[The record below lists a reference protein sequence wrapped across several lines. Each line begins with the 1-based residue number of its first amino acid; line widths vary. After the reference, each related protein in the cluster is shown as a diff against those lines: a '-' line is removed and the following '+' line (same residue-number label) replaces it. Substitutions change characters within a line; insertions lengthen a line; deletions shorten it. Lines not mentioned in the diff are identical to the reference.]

1 MNFWKQFE
9 KRVQT
14 RIVQPMHLFMSVGPG
29 SLTEEEYDEFVDAWL
44 KLGLP
49 HVDLGGGT
57 VDLDV
62 EHVIDVLENT
72 SGIKKELG
80 VGWKL
85 PNKVLEEA
93 KKTRQNLR
101 GY

>member
-9 KRVQT
+9 TRVQKRT
-14 RIVQPMHLFMSVGPG
+14 VQPMHLYMTIGPG
-29 SLTEEEYDEFVDAWL
+29 GLSEKEYNEFVDAWL
-44 KLGLP
+44 NLGLP

-57 VDLDV
+57 VDLDI
-62 EHVIDVLENT
+62 ENVIDVLENT
-72 SGIKKELG
+72 SGIKKQLG
-80 VGWKL
+80 LGWNL

-93 KKTRQNLR
+93 TKTRQNLR